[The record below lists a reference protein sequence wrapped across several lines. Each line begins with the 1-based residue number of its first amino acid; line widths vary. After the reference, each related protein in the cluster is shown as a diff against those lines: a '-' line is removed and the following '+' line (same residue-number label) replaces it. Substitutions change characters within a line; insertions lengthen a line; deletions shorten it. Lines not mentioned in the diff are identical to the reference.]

1 MIDFVSKLSL
11 SYLFKPGTK
20 HLSVLTIFTS
30 LGIAIGTAV
39 VIIVISVMN
48 GFQDELRTR
57 ILGAIPH
64 LTFEKPGGFADI
76 DQVRATVNQNSNV
89 VDSQEFFMAQS
100 ILSSSETT
108 RGVMIKG
115 TDENEISII
124 ADSIIEG
131 NLDALDASNNIIL
144 GDALAFELGTLPGDT
159 VSLVVSN
166 QMNPLTNIPRV
177 ISFKVS
183 GLFSVGSEIDQN
195 YALIGRNA
203 FRKAFRPTNGAGI
216 ELQLRDVFATEQ
228 TATALLASLDLS
240 FYDVKVSSWDLSYG
254 SLFRATQLERTMVS
268 LLMSLI
274 LLIAIF
280 SMLISVNSLVKDKRS
295 EIAILRTIG
304 YSKWDIQR
312 VFLQLIALIGIFG
325 VVFGNI
331 IGIAF
336 SNNITEF
343 FQFLASVFDI
353 SLMNTY
359 YVDYFPSRVEFSEV
373 LLINFST
380 LLILFVFG
388 YIPARI
394 AANTEPAKIINQE

>member
-76 DQVRATVNQNSNV
+76 DQVRVTVNQNSNV

-100 ILSSSETT
+100 ILSSSDTT

-115 TDENEISII
+115 TNENEISII
-124 ADSIIEG
+124 AESIIEG
-131 NLDALDASNNIIL
+131 NLDELDASNNIVL

-159 VSLVVSN
+159 ISLVVSN
-166 QMNPLTNIPRV
+166 QMNPLANIPRV

-195 YALIGRNA
+195 YALIGTDA
-203 FRKAFRPTNGAGI
+203 FRKAFRPRNGAGI

-228 TATALLASLDLS
+228 TATELLSDLGLS

-280 SMLISVNSLVKDKRS
+280 SMLISINSLVKDKRS

-312 VFLQLIALIGIFG
+312 VFLQLIAFIGIFG
-325 VVFGNI
+325 VVLGNI
-331 IGIAF
+331 IGITF

-359 YVDYFPSRVEFSEV
+359 YVDYFPSRVELSEV
-373 LLINFST
+373 LIINLLT

-388 YIPARI
+388 YIPARV

>member
-20 HLSVLTIFTS
+20 HFSVLTVFTS

-64 LTFEKPGGFADI
+64 LTVEKPGGFNDI

-100 ILSSSETT
+100 ILSSSDTT
-108 RGVMIKG
+108 KGVMIKG
-115 TDENEISII
+115 TNENEISII
-124 ADSIIEG
+124 AESIIEG
-131 NLDALDASNNIIL
+131 NLDELDASNNIVL

-166 QMNPLTNIPRV
+166 QMNPLANIPRV

-195 YALIGRNA
+195 YALIGTDA
-203 FRKAFRPTNGAGI
+203 FRKAFRPINGAGI

-228 TATALLASLDLS
+228 TATELLADLDLS
-240 FYDVKVSSWDLSYG
+240 FYDVKVSSWDQSYG

-280 SMLISVNSLVKDKRS
+280 SMLISINSLVKDKRS

>member
-20 HLSVLTIFTS
+20 HLSVLTVFTS

-89 VDSQEFFMAQS
+89 VDSQEFFIAQS
-100 ILSSSETT
+100 ILSSPDTT

-124 ADSIIEG
+124 ADNIIEG

-166 QMNPLTNIPRV
+166 QMNPLANIPRV

-195 YALIGRNA
+195 YALIGTDA

-216 ELQLRDVFATEQ
+216 EIQLRDVFTTKQ
-228 TATALLASLDLS
+228 TASELLADLDLGS
-240 FYDVKVSSWDLSYG
+240 YVKVSSWDQSYG

-280 SMLISVNSLVKDKRS
+280 SMLISINSLVKDKRS

-312 VFLQLIALIGIFG
+312 VFLQLIAFIGIFG

-359 YVDYFPSRVEFSEV
+359 YVDYFPSRVEFNEV

-388 YIPARI
+388 YIPARV

>member
-20 HLSVLTIFTS
+20 HLSVLTVFTS

-64 LTFEKPGGFADI
+64 LTFEKPGGFSDI
-76 DQVRATVNQNSNV
+76 DQVQRTVNQNSNV
-89 VDSQEFFMAQS
+89 LDSQEFFMAQS
-100 ILSSSETT
+100 ILSSSDTT

-115 TDENEISII
+115 TNENEISII
-124 ADSIIEG
+124 AESIIEG
-131 NLDALDASNNIIL
+131 NLDELDASNNIVL

-159 VSLVVSN
+159 ISLVVSN
-166 QMNPLTNIPRV
+166 QMNPLANIPRV

-195 YALIGRNA
+195 YALIGTDA
-203 FRKAFRPTNGAGI
+203 FRKAFRPINGAGI

-228 TATALLASLDLS
+228 TATELLADLDLS
-240 FYDVKVSSWDLSYG
+240 FYDVKVSSWDQSYG

-280 SMLISVNSLVKDKRS
+280 SMLISINSLVKDKRS

-312 VFLQLIALIGIFG
+312 VFLQLIAFIGIFG

-343 FQFLASVFDI
+343 FQFLAAVFDI

-359 YVDYFPSRVEFSEV
+359 YVDYFPSRVELSEV
-373 LLINFST
+373 LIINLLT

-388 YIPARI
+388 YIPARV

>member
-20 HLSVLTIFTS
+20 HLSVLTVFTS

-89 VDSQEFFMAQS
+89 VDSQEFFIAQS
-100 ILSSSETT
+100 ILSSPDTT

-166 QMNPLTNIPRV
+166 QMNPLANIPRV

-195 YALIGRNA
+195 YALIGTDA

-216 ELQLRDVFATEQ
+216 EIQLRDVFTTKQ
-228 TATALLASLDLS
+228 TASELLADLDLGS
-240 FYDVKVSSWDLSYG
+240 YVKVSSWDQSYG

-280 SMLISVNSLVKDKRS
+280 SMLISINSLVKDKRS

-312 VFLQLIALIGIFG
+312 VFLQLIAFIGIFG

-359 YVDYFPSRVEFSEV
+359 YVDYFPSRVEFNEV

-388 YIPARI
+388 YIPARV

>member
-20 HLSVLTIFTS
+20 HLSVLTVFTS

-64 LTFEKPGGFADI
+64 LTFEKPGGFSDI
-76 DQVRATVNQNSNV
+76 DQVQRTVNQNSNV
-89 VDSQEFFMAQS
+89 LDSQEFFMAQS
-100 ILSSSETT
+100 ILSSSDTT

-115 TDENEISII
+115 TNENEISII
-124 ADSIIEG
+124 AESIIEG
-131 NLDALDASNNIIL
+131 NLDELDASNNIVL

-159 VSLVVSN
+159 ISLVVSN
-166 QMNPLTNIPRV
+166 QMNPLANIPRV

-195 YALIGRNA
+195 YALIGTDA
-203 FRKAFRPTNGAGI
+203 FRKAFRPRNGAGI

-228 TATALLASLDLS
+228 TATELLSDLGLS

-280 SMLISVNSLVKDKRS
+280 SMLISINSLVKDKRS

-312 VFLQLIALIGIFG
+312 VFLQLIAFIGIFG

-343 FQFLASVFDI
+343 FQFLAAVFDI

-359 YVDYFPSRVEFSEV
+359 YVDYFPSRVELSEV
-373 LLINFST
+373 LIINLLT

-388 YIPARI
+388 YIPARV

>member
-76 DQVRATVNQNSNV
+76 DQVRVTVNQNSNV

-100 ILSSSETT
+100 ILSSSDTT

-115 TDENEISII
+115 TNENEISII
-124 ADSIIEG
+124 AESIIEG
-131 NLDALDASNNIIL
+131 NLDELDASNNIVL
-144 GDALAFELGTLPGDT
+144 GDALAFELGTLPGDI

-166 QMNPLTNIPRV
+166 QMNPLANIPRV

-195 YALIGRNA
+195 YALIGTDA
-203 FRKAFRPTNGAGI
+203 FRKAFRPRNGAGI

-228 TATALLASLDLS
+228 TATELLSDLGLS

-280 SMLISVNSLVKDKRS
+280 SMLISINSLVKDKRS

-312 VFLQLIALIGIFG
+312 VFLQLIAFIGVFG

-359 YVDYFPSRVEFSEV
+359 YVDYFPSRVELSEV
-373 LLINFST
+373 LIINLLT

-388 YIPARI
+388 YIPARV

>member
-1 MIDFVSKLSL
+1 LIDFVSKLSL

-20 HLSVLTIFTS
+20 HFSVLTVFTS

-64 LTFEKPGGFADI
+64 LTFEKAGGFADI

-115 TDENEISII
+115 TNENEISII
-124 ADSIIEG
+124 AESIIEG
-131 NLDALDASNNIIL
+131 NLDELDASNNIVL

-166 QMNPLTNIPRV
+166 QMNPLANIPRV

-195 YALIGRNA
+195 YALIGTDA

-228 TATALLASLDLS
+228 TATELLAGLDLS

-280 SMLISVNSLVKDKRS
+280 SMLISINSLVKDKRS

-312 VFLQLIALIGIFG
+312 VFLQLIAFIGIF
-325 VVFGNI
+325 
-331 IGIAF
+331 
-336 SNNITEF
+336 F
-343 FQFLASVFDI
+343 FFF
-353 SLMNTY
+353 
-359 YVDYFPSRVEFSEV
+359 
-373 LLINFST
+373 
-380 LLILFVFG
+380 
-388 YIPARI
+388 
-394 AANTEPAKIINQE
+394 

>member
-20 HLSVLTIFTS
+20 HPSVLTVFTS

-76 DQVRATVNQNSNV
+76 DQVRVTVNQNLNV

-100 ILSSSETT
+100 ILSSSDTT

-115 TDENEISII
+115 TNENEISII
-124 ADSIIEG
+124 AESIIEG
-131 NLDALDASNNIIL
+131 NLDELDASNNIVL

-166 QMNPLTNIPRV
+166 QMNPLANIPRV

-195 YALIGRNA
+195 YALIGTNA
-203 FRKAFRPTNGAGI
+203 FRKAFRPTNGGI

-228 TATALLASLDLS
+228 TANEVLTDLNLGS
-240 FYDVKVSSWDLSYG
+240 YVKVSSWDQSYG

-280 SMLISVNSLVKDKRS
+280 SMLISINSLIKDKRS

-325 VVFGNI
+325 VIFGNI

-359 YVDYFPSRVEFSEV
+359 YVDYFPSRVELSEV
-373 LLINFST
+373 LIINLLT

-388 YIPARI
+388 YIPSRV
-394 AANTEPAKIINQE
+394 AANTEPVKIINQE

>member
-20 HLSVLTIFTS
+20 HLSVLTVFTS

-89 VDSQEFFMAQS
+89 VDSQEFFIAQS
-100 ILSSSETT
+100 ILSSPDTT

-124 ADSIIEG
+124 ADNIIEG

-166 QMNPLTNIPRV
+166 QMNPLANIPRV

-195 YALIGRNA
+195 YALIGTNA

-216 ELQLRDVFATEQ
+216 EIQLRDVFTTEQ
-228 TATALLASLDLS
+228 TASELLADLDLGS
-240 FYDVKVSSWDLSYG
+240 YVKVSSWDQSYG

-280 SMLISVNSLVKDKRS
+280 SMLISINSLVKDKRS

-312 VFLQLIALIGIFG
+312 VFLQLIAFIGIFG

-359 YVDYFPSRVEFSEV
+359 YVDYFPSRVEFNEV

-388 YIPARI
+388 YIPARV

>member
-20 HLSVLTIFTS
+20 HLSVLTVFTS

-76 DQVRATVNQNSNV
+76 DQVRVTVNQNSNV

-100 ILSSSETT
+100 ILSSSDTT

-115 TDENEISII
+115 TNENEISII
-124 ADSIIEG
+124 AESIIEG
-131 NLDALDASNNIIL
+131 NLDELDASNNIVL
-144 GDALAFELGTLPGDT
+144 GDALAFELGTLPGDI

-166 QMNPLTNIPRV
+166 QMNPLANIPRV

-195 YALIGRNA
+195 YALIGTDA
-203 FRKAFRPTNGAGI
+203 FRKAFRPRNGAGI

-228 TATALLASLDLS
+228 TATELLSDLGLS

-280 SMLISVNSLVKDKRS
+280 SMLISINSLVKDKRS

-312 VFLQLIALIGIFG
+312 VFLQLIAFIGIFG
-325 VVFGNI
+325 VVLGNI
-331 IGIAF
+331 IGITF

-359 YVDYFPSRVEFSEV
+359 YVDYFPSRVELSEV
-373 LLINFST
+373 LIINLLT

-388 YIPARI
+388 YIPARV

>member
-20 HLSVLTIFTS
+20 HLSVLTVFTS

-76 DQVRATVNQNSNV
+76 DQVRFTVNQNSNV

-195 YALIGRNA
+195 YALIGTDA
-203 FRKAFRPTNGAGI
+203 FRKAFRPRNGAGI

-228 TATALLASLDLS
+228 TATELLADLDLS
-240 FYDVKVSSWDLSYG
+240 FYNVKVSSWDQSYG

-280 SMLISVNSLVKDKRS
+280 SMLISINSLIKDKRS

>member
-1 MIDFVSKLSL
+1 LIDFVSKLSL

-20 HLSVLTIFTS
+20 HLSVLSIFTS

-76 DQVRATVNQNSNV
+76 DQVRVTVNQNSNV
-89 VDSQEFFMAQS
+89 VNSQEFFMAQS
-100 ILSSSETT
+100 ILSSSDTT

-115 TDENEISII
+115 TNENEISII
-124 ADSIIEG
+124 AESIIEG
-131 NLDALDASNNIIL
+131 NLDELDASNNIVL

-166 QMNPLTNIPRV
+166 QMNPLANIPRV

-195 YALIGRNA
+195 YALIGTDA
-203 FRKAFRPTNGAGI
+203 FRKAFRPRNGAGI

-228 TATALLASLDLS
+228 TATELLSDLGLS

-280 SMLISVNSLVKDKRS
+280 SMLISINSLVKDKRS

-312 VFLQLIALIGIFG
+312 VFLQLIAFIGIFG
-325 VVFGNI
+325 VVLGNI
-331 IGIAF
+331 IGITF

-359 YVDYFPSRVEFSEV
+359 YVDYFPSRVELSEV
-373 LLINFST
+373 LIINLLT

-388 YIPARI
+388 YIPARV

>member
-20 HLSVLTIFTS
+20 HLSVLTVFTS

-76 DQVRATVNQNSNV
+76 DQVKFTVNQNSNV

-100 ILSSSETT
+100 ILSSSDTT

-131 NLDALDASNNIIL
+131 NLNALDASNNIIL

-166 QMNPLTNIPRV
+166 QMNPLANIPRV

-195 YALIGRNA
+195 YALIGTDA
-203 FRKAFRPTNGAGI
+203 FRKAFRPINGAGI

-228 TATALLASLDLS
+228 TATELLASLDLS

>member
-20 HLSVLTIFTS
+20 HLSVLTVFTS

-76 DQVRATVNQNSNV
+76 DQVRVTVNQNSNV

-100 ILSSSETT
+100 ILSSSDTT

-115 TDENEISII
+115 TNENEISII
-124 ADSIIEG
+124 AESIIEG
-131 NLDALDASNNIIL
+131 NLDELDASNNIIL
-144 GDALAFELGTLPGDT
+144 GDALAFELGTLPGDI

-166 QMNPLTNIPRV
+166 QMNPLANIPRV

-195 YALIGRNA
+195 YALIGTDA
-203 FRKAFRPTNGAGI
+203 FRKAFRPINGAGI

-228 TATALLASLDLS
+228 TATELLADLDLS

-280 SMLISVNSLVKDKRS
+280 SMLISINSLVKDKRS

-312 VFLQLIALIGIFG
+312 VFLQLIAFIGIFG

-373 LLINFST
+373 LLINLLT

-388 YIPARI
+388 YIPARV

>member
-20 HLSVLTIFTS
+20 HLSVLTVFTS

-76 DQVRATVNQNSNV
+76 DQVRVTVNQNSNV

-100 ILSSSETT
+100 ILSSSDTT

-115 TDENEISII
+115 TNENEISII
-124 ADSIIEG
+124 AESIIEG
-131 NLDALDASNNIIL
+131 NLDELDASNNIIL
-144 GDALAFELGTLPGDT
+144 GDALAFELGTLPGDI

-166 QMNPLTNIPRV
+166 QMNPLANIPRV

-195 YALIGRNA
+195 YALIGTDA
-203 FRKAFRPTNGAGI
+203 FRKAFRPRNGAGI

-228 TATALLASLDLS
+228 TATELLSDLGLS

-280 SMLISVNSLVKDKRS
+280 SMLISINSLVKDKRS

-312 VFLQLIALIGIFG
+312 VFLQLIAFIGIFG

-359 YVDYFPSRVEFSEV
+359 YVDYFPSRVELGEV
-373 LLINFST
+373 LIINLLT

-388 YIPARI
+388 YIPARV

>member
-20 HLSVLTIFTS
+20 HLSVLTVFTS

-64 LTFEKPGGFADI
+64 LTFEKPGGFSDI
-76 DQVRATVNQNSNV
+76 DQVQRTVNQNSNV
-89 VDSQEFFMAQS
+89 LDSQEFFMAQS
-100 ILSSSETT
+100 ILSSSDTT

-115 TDENEISII
+115 TNENEISII

-131 NLDALDASNNIIL
+131 NLDALDAGNNIIL

-159 VSLVVSN
+159 ISLVVSN
-166 QMNPLTNIPRV
+166 QMNPLANIPRV

-195 YALIGRNA
+195 YALIGTDA
-203 FRKAFRPTNGAGI
+203 FRKAFRPINGAGI

-228 TATALLASLDLS
+228 TATELLADLDLS
-240 FYDVKVSSWDLSYG
+240 FYDVKVSSWDQSYG

-280 SMLISVNSLVKDKRS
+280 SMLISINSLVKDKRS

-312 VFLQLIALIGIFG
+312 VFLQLIAFIGIFG

-343 FQFLASVFDI
+343 FQFLAAVFDI

-359 YVDYFPSRVEFSEV
+359 YVDYFPSRVELSEV
-373 LLINFST
+373 LIINLLT

-388 YIPARI
+388 YIPART

>member
-20 HLSVLTIFTS
+20 HLSVLTVFTS

-76 DQVRATVNQNSNV
+76 DQVRVTVNQNSNV

-100 ILSSSETT
+100 ILSSSDTT

-115 TDENEISII
+115 TNENEISII
-124 ADSIIEG
+124 AESIIEG
-131 NLDALDASNNIIL
+131 NLDELDASNNIIL
-144 GDALAFELGTLPGDT
+144 GDALAFELGTLPGDI

-166 QMNPLTNIPRV
+166 QMNPLANIPRV

-195 YALIGRNA
+195 YALIGTDA
-203 FRKAFRPTNGAGI
+203 FRKAFRPINGAGI

-228 TATALLASLDLS
+228 TATELLADLGLS

-280 SMLISVNSLVKDKRS
+280 SMLISINSLVKDKRS

-312 VFLQLIALIGIFG
+312 VFLQLIAFIGIFG

-359 YVDYFPSRVEFSEV
+359 YVDYFPSRVELSEV
-373 LLINFST
+373 LIINLLT

-388 YIPARI
+388 YIPARV

>member
-20 HLSVLTIFTS
+20 HLSVLTVFTS

-76 DQVRATVNQNSNV
+76 DQVRVTVNQNSNV

-100 ILSSSETT
+100 ILSSSDTT

-115 TDENEISII
+115 TNENEISII
-124 ADSIIEG
+124 AESIIEG
-131 NLDALDASNNIIL
+131 NLDELDASNNIVL
-144 GDALAFELGTLPGDT
+144 GDALAFELGTLPGDI

-166 QMNPLTNIPRV
+166 QMNPLANIPRV

-195 YALIGRNA
+195 YALIGTDA
-203 FRKAFRPTNGAGI
+203 FRKAFRPRNGAGI

-228 TATALLASLDLS
+228 TATELLSDLGLS

-280 SMLISVNSLVKDKRS
+280 SMLISINSLVKDKRS

-312 VFLQLIALIGIFG
+312 VFLQLIAFIGIFG

-359 YVDYFPSRVEFSEV
+359 YVDYFPSRVELSEV
-373 LLINFST
+373 LIINLLT

-388 YIPARI
+388 YIPARV

>member
-20 HLSVLTIFTS
+20 HLSVLTVFTS

-64 LTFEKPGGFADI
+64 LTVEKPGGFNDI

-100 ILSSSETT
+100 ILSSSDTT

-131 NLDALDASNNIIL
+131 NLDGLDASNNIIL

-166 QMNPLTNIPRV
+166 QMNPLANIPRV

-195 YALIGRNA
+195 YALIGTDA
-203 FRKAFRPTNGAGI
+203 FRKAFRPTNGGI

-228 TATALLASLDLS
+228 TATELLASLDLS
-240 FYDVKVSSWDLSYG
+240 FYDAKVSSWDLSYG

-325 VVFGNI
+325 VIFGNI

>member
-1 MIDFVSKLSL
+1 MIDFISKLSL

-20 HLSVLTIFTS
+20 HLSVLTVFTS

-76 DQVRATVNQNSNV
+76 DQVRVTVNQNSNV
-89 VDSQEFFMAQS
+89 VSSQEFFMAQS
-100 ILSSSETT
+100 ILSSSDTT

-115 TDENEISII
+115 TNENEISII
-124 ADSIIEG
+124 AESIIEG
-131 NLDALDASNNIIL
+131 NLDELDASNNIVL

-166 QMNPLTNIPRV
+166 QMNPLANIPRV

-195 YALIGRNA
+195 YALIGTDA
-203 FRKAFRPTNGAGI
+203 FRKAFRPINGAGI

-228 TATALLASLDLS
+228 TATELLADLDLS
-240 FYDVKVSSWDLSYG
+240 FYNVKVSSWDQSYG

-280 SMLISVNSLVKDKRS
+280 SMLISINSLVKDKRS

>member
-1 MIDFVSKLSL
+1 LIDFVSKLSL

-20 HLSVLTIFTS
+20 HLSVLTVFTS

-64 LTFEKPGGFADI
+64 LTFEKPGGFSDI
-76 DQVRATVNQNSNV
+76 DQVQRTVNQNSNV
-89 VDSQEFFMAQS
+89 LDSQEFFMAQS
-100 ILSSSETT
+100 ILSSSDTT

-115 TDENEISII
+115 TNENEISII
-124 ADSIIEG
+124 AESIIEG
-131 NLDALDASNNIIL
+131 NLDELDASNNIVL

-166 QMNPLTNIPRV
+166 QMNPLANIPRV

-195 YALIGRNA
+195 YALIGTDA
-203 FRKAFRPTNGAGI
+203 FRKAFRPINGAGI

-228 TATALLASLDLS
+228 TANEVLTDLNLGS
-240 FYDVKVSSWDLSYG
+240 YVKVSSWDLSYG

-280 SMLISVNSLVKDKRS
+280 SMLISINSLVKDKRS

-388 YIPARI
+388 YIPARV

>member
-20 HLSVLTIFTS
+20 HFSVLTVFTS

-76 DQVRATVNQNSNV
+76 DQVRFAVNQNSNV

-166 QMNPLTNIPRV
+166 QMNPLANIPRV

-195 YALIGRNA
+195 YALIGTDA
-203 FRKAFRPTNGAGI
+203 FRKAFLPTNGAGI

-228 TATALLASLDLS
+228 TATELLASLDLS

>member
-1 MIDFVSKLSL
+1 LIDFVSKLSL

-20 HLSVLTIFTS
+20 HLSVLSIFTS

-76 DQVRATVNQNSNV
+76 DQVRVTVNQNSNV

-100 ILSSSETT
+100 ILSSSDTT

-115 TDENEISII
+115 TNENEISII
-124 ADSIIEG
+124 AESIIEG
-131 NLDALDASNNIIL
+131 NLDELDASNNIVL
-144 GDALAFELGTLPGDT
+144 GDALAFELGTLPGDI

-166 QMNPLTNIPRV
+166 QMNPLANIPRV

-195 YALIGRNA
+195 YALIGTDA
-203 FRKAFRPTNGAGI
+203 FRKAFRPRNGAGI

-228 TATALLASLDLS
+228 TATELLSDLGLS

-280 SMLISVNSLVKDKRS
+280 SMLISINSLVKDKRS

-312 VFLQLIALIGIFG
+312 VFLQLIAFIGIFG
-325 VVFGNI
+325 VVLGNI
-331 IGIAF
+331 IGITF

-359 YVDYFPSRVEFSEV
+359 YVDYFPSRVELSEV
-373 LLINFST
+373 LIINLLT

-388 YIPARI
+388 YIPARV

>member
-20 HLSVLTIFTS
+20 HLSVLTVFTS

-76 DQVRATVNQNSNV
+76 DQVRVTVNQNSNV
-89 VDSQEFFMAQS
+89 VSSQEFFMAQS
-100 ILSSSETT
+100 ILSSSDTT

-115 TDENEISII
+115 TNENEISII
-124 ADSIIEG
+124 AESIIEG
-131 NLDALDASNNIIL
+131 NLDELDASNNIVL

-166 QMNPLTNIPRV
+166 QMNPLANIPRV

-195 YALIGRNA
+195 YALIGTDA
-203 FRKAFRPTNGAGI
+203 FRKAFRPINGAGI

-228 TATALLASLDLS
+228 TANEVLTDLNLGS
-240 FYDVKVSSWDLSYG
+240 YVKVSSWDLSYG

-280 SMLISVNSLVKDKRS
+280 SMLISINSLVKDKRS

-388 YIPARI
+388 YIPARV

>member
-20 HLSVLTIFTS
+20 HLSVLTVFTS

-76 DQVRATVNQNSNV
+76 DQVRVTVNQNSNV

-100 ILSSSETT
+100 ILSSSDTT

-115 TDENEISII
+115 TNENEISII
-124 ADSIIEG
+124 AESIIEG
-131 NLDALDASNNIIL
+131 NLDELDASNNIVL

-166 QMNPLTNIPRV
+166 QMNPLANIPRV

-195 YALIGRNA
+195 YALIGTDA
-203 FRKAFRPTNGAGI
+203 FRKAFRPINGAGI

-228 TATALLASLDLS
+228 TATELLADLDLS

-280 SMLISVNSLVKDKRS
+280 SMLISINSLVKDKRS

-312 VFLQLIALIGIFG
+312 VFLQLIAFIGIFG

-359 YVDYFPSRVEFSEV
+359 YVDYFPSRVELSEV
-373 LLINFST
+373 LIINLLT

-388 YIPARI
+388 YIPARV

>member
-20 HLSVLTIFTS
+20 RFSVLTVFTS

-76 DQVRATVNQNSNV
+76 DQVRVTVNQNSNV

-100 ILSSSETT
+100 ILSSSDTT

-115 TDENEISII
+115 TNENEISII
-124 ADSIIEG
+124 AESIIEG
-131 NLDALDASNNIIL
+131 NLDELDASNNIVL
-144 GDALAFELGTLPGDT
+144 GDALAFELGTLPGNT

-166 QMNPLTNIPRV
+166 QMNPLANIPRV

-195 YALIGRNA
+195 YALIGTDA
-203 FRKAFRPTNGAGI
+203 FRKAFRPRNGAGI

-228 TATALLASLDLS
+228 TATELLSDLGLS

-280 SMLISVNSLVKDKRS
+280 SMLISINSLVKDKRS

-312 VFLQLIALIGIFG
+312 VFLQLIAFIGIFG

-359 YVDYFPSRVEFSEV
+359 YVDYFPSRVELSEV
-373 LLINFST
+373 LIINLLT

-388 YIPARI
+388 YIPARV

>member
-1 MIDFVSKLSL
+1 LIDFVSKLSL

-20 HLSVLTIFTS
+20 HLSVLTVFTS

-89 VDSQEFFMAQS
+89 VDSQEFFIAQS
-100 ILSSSETT
+100 ILSSPDTT

-166 QMNPLTNIPRV
+166 QMNPLANIPRV

-195 YALIGRNA
+195 YALIGTDA

-216 ELQLRDVFATEQ
+216 EIQLRDVFTTEQ
-228 TATALLASLDLS
+228 TASELLADLDLGS
-240 FYDVKVSSWDLSYG
+240 YVKVSSWDQSYG

-280 SMLISVNSLVKDKRS
+280 SMLISINSLVKDKRS

-312 VFLQLIALIGIFG
+312 VFLQLIAFIGIFG

-359 YVDYFPSRVEFSEV
+359 YVDYFPSRVEFNEV

-388 YIPARI
+388 YIPARV

>member
-20 HLSVLTIFTS
+20 HLSVLTVFTS

-76 DQVRATVNQNSNV
+76 DQVRVTVNQNSNV

-100 ILSSSETT
+100 ILSSSDTT

-115 TDENEISII
+115 TNENEISII
-124 ADSIIEG
+124 AESIIEG
-131 NLDALDASNNIIL
+131 NLDELDASNNIVL

-166 QMNPLTNIPRV
+166 QMNPLANIPRV

-195 YALIGRNA
+195 YALIGTDA
-203 FRKAFRPTNGAGI
+203 FRKAFRPINGAGI

-228 TATALLASLDLS
+228 TATELLAGLDLS

-280 SMLISVNSLVKDKRS
+280 SMLISINSLVKDKRS

-312 VFLQLIALIGIFG
+312 VFLQLIAFIGIFG

-331 IGIAF
+331 IGITF

-359 YVDYFPSRVEFSEV
+359 YVDYFPSRVELSEV
-373 LLINFST
+373 LIINLLT

-388 YIPARI
+388 YIPARV

>member
-1 MIDFVSKLSL
+1 LIDFVSKLSL

-20 HLSVLTIFTS
+20 HLSVLTVFTS
-30 LGIAIGTAV
+30 LGIAVGTAV

-76 DQVRATVNQNSNV
+76 DQVRVTVNQNSNV

-100 ILSSSETT
+100 ILSSSDTT

-115 TDENEISII
+115 TNENEISII
-124 ADSIIEG
+124 AESIIEG
-131 NLDALDASNNIIL
+131 NLDELDASNNIVL
-144 GDALAFELGTLPGDT
+144 GDALAFELGTLPGDI

-166 QMNPLTNIPRV
+166 QMNPLANIPRV

-195 YALIGRNA
+195 YALIGTDA
-203 FRKAFRPTNGAGI
+203 FRKAFRPRNGAGI

-228 TATALLASLDLS
+228 TATELLSDLGLS

-280 SMLISVNSLVKDKRS
+280 SMLISINSLVKDKRS

-312 VFLQLIALIGIFG
+312 VFLQLIAFIGIFG
-325 VVFGNI
+325 VVLGHI
-331 IGIAF
+331 IGITF

>member
-1 MIDFVSKLSL
+1 MIDFVSKLPL

-20 HLSVLTIFTS
+20 HLSVLTVFTS

-76 DQVRATVNQNSNV
+76 DQVRFTVNQNSNV

-195 YALIGRNA
+195 YALIGTDA
-203 FRKAFRPTNGAGI
+203 FRKAFRPRNGAGI

-228 TATALLASLDLS
+228 TATELLADLDLS
-240 FYDVKVSSWDLSYG
+240 FYNVKVSSWDQSYG

-280 SMLISVNSLVKDKRS
+280 SMLISINSLIKDKRS

>member
-11 SYLFKPGTK
+11 SYLFKSGTK

-76 DQVRATVNQNSNV
+76 DQVRVTVNQNSNV

-100 ILSSSETT
+100 ILSSSDTT

-115 TDENEISII
+115 TNENEISII
-124 ADSIIEG
+124 AESIIEG
-131 NLDALDASNNIIL
+131 NLDELDASNNIVL

-166 QMNPLTNIPRV
+166 QMNPLANIPRV

-195 YALIGRNA
+195 YALIGTDA
-203 FRKAFRPTNGAGI
+203 FRKAFRPINGAGI

-228 TATALLASLDLS
+228 TATELLASLDLS

-380 LLILFVFG
+380 LLILLVFG

>member
-1 MIDFVSKLSL
+1 LIDFVSKLSL

-20 HLSVLTIFTS
+20 HLSVLTVFTS

-76 DQVRATVNQNSNV
+76 DQARATVNQNSNV
-89 VDSQEFFMAQS
+89 VDSQEFFIAQS
-100 ILSSSETT
+100 ILSSPDIT

-166 QMNPLTNIPRV
+166 QMNPLANIPRV

-195 YALIGRNA
+195 YALIGTDA

-216 ELQLRDVFATEQ
+216 EIQLRDVFTTEQ
-228 TATALLASLDLS
+228 TASELLADLDLGS
-240 FYDVKVSSWDLSYG
+240 YVKVSSWDQSYG

-280 SMLISVNSLVKDKRS
+280 SMLISINSLVKDKRS

-312 VFLQLIALIGIFG
+312 VFLQLIAFIGIFG

-359 YVDYFPSRVEFSEV
+359 YVDYFPSRVEFNEV

-388 YIPARI
+388 YIPARV

>member
-20 HLSVLTIFTS
+20 HLSVLTVFTS

-76 DQVRATVNQNSNV
+76 DQARATVNQNSNV
-89 VDSQEFFMAQS
+89 VDSQEFFIAQS
-100 ILSSSETT
+100 ILSSPDIT

-166 QMNPLTNIPRV
+166 QMNPLANIPRV
-177 ISFKVS
+177 ISLKVS

-195 YALIGRNA
+195 YALIGTDA

-216 ELQLRDVFATEQ
+216 EIQLRDVFTTEQ
-228 TATALLASLDLS
+228 TASELLADLDLGS
-240 FYDVKVSSWDLSYG
+240 YVKVSSWDQSYG

-280 SMLISVNSLVKDKRS
+280 SMLISINSLVKDKRS

-312 VFLQLIALIGIFG
+312 VFLQLIAFIGIFG

-359 YVDYFPSRVEFSEV
+359 YVDYFPSRVEFNEV

-388 YIPARI
+388 YIPARV

>member
-20 HLSVLTIFTS
+20 HLSVLTVFTS

-64 LTFEKPGGFADI
+64 LTFEKTGGFSDL
-76 DQVRATVNQNSNV
+76 DQVKKIVKQNPNV

-100 ILSSSETT
+100 ILSSSDAT

-131 NLDALDASNNIIL
+131 NLDALDAGNNIIL

-195 YALIGRNA
+195 YALIGTNP
-203 FRKAFRPTNGAGI
+203 FRKAFRPTNGEGI

-228 TATALLASLDLS
+228 TANEVLTDLDLGS
-240 FYDVKVSSWDLSYG
+240 YVKVSSWDQSYG

-312 VFLQLIALIGIFG
+312 VFLQLIAFIGIFG
-325 VVFGNI
+325 VFFGNI

-373 LLINFST
+373 LLINLLT

-388 YIPARI
+388 YIPART